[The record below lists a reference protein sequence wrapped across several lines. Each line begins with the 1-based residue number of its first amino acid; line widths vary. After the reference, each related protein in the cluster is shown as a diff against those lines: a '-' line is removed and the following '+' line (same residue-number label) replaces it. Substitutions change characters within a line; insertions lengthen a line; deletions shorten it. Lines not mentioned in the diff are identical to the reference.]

1 MVNDLLFGINPTAKK
16 GNRMAKKRSKKKGH
30 KSSAPKSSK
39 KRGGKKHNPSGGK
52 KHKSSKRSKRN
63 PLGISTK
70 GIGGMLGK
78 GLALGLGALGAEV
91 VANNVLG
98 LGLVPASVTS
108 SPAGAAATRAV
119 LAIGAGWLASKVGV
133 LKPHAESIRNGGLAV
148 AAYAFLRPTVVPMLQ
163 FTGTKAVAA
172 SGSPSPDAG
181 NGDAFIL
188 SRGGLTTADR
198 MPSDTQSLGDAYVR
212 TAGGGA
218 GMQPGV
224 SGAPNGLRAPWVS
237 QSIYARR

>member
-1 MVNDLLFGINPTAKK
+1 VVNDLLFGINPTTKKK
-16 GNRMAKKRSKKKGH
+16 GSRMAKKRSQKKGH

-39 KRGGKKHNPSGGK
+39 KRGGKKRNPSGSGK
-52 KHKSSKRSKRN
+52 KHRKKSNN

-70 GIGGMLGK
+70 GVGGMLGK

-98 LGLVPASVTS
+98 LGIVPASVTS

-119 LAIGAGWLASKVGV
+119 LAIGAGWLASKVSV

-163 FTGTKAVAA
+163 FTGTKSAPAA
-172 SGSPSPDAG
+172 PSGETNP
-181 NGDAFIL
+181 GDAFIL

-198 MPSDTQSLGDAYVR
+198 MPSDTQNLGDAYVR

-237 QSIYARR
+237 TSIYARR

>member
-1 MVNDLLFGINPTAKK
+1 MVNDLLFGINPTKAEK

-39 KRGGKKHNPSGGK
+39 KRGGKKHNPSGG
-52 KHKSSKRSKRN
+52 KSSKRSKRN

-163 FTGTKAVAA
+163 FTGTKSAPAA
-172 SGSPSPDAG
+172 SSGETQP
-181 NGDAFIL
+181 GDAFIL